1 MDDLVL
7 SEEEILWLLLEGEKN
22 PQAKEY
28 FLRDGTTSIPRSRV
42 LEELTKLAP
51 LSLLEKREIEELF
64 SNEIGWQQAKVIFI
78 EQLEK
83 FLENSGLPPPTIQE
97 LKERYEEDKKNTLLR
112 HEKHQPQGQ
121 NYQGQQNQ
129 EKKVV
134 GGNISQE
141 VPAEVVRDTPPAPVT
156 GFLRRF
162 IPRTPLKRVDESGH
176 QAQSLPVE
184 KKSAVT
190 AIAEKVAAEKQAGE
204 IKIGLKDIRRN
215 PLIIFSLAK
224 DAVKDSLAKLSP
236 PTPLIEIPNQAGV
249 TERPSSL
256 FSKKPSVTDEPPST
270 APDLNMKE
278 PEQDLGKANL
288 EAKTGPKIKP
298 SKKTDALGLVTS
310 VGSVTKKAGEVLAE
324 AMGKFIVDKGKDA
337 VSLLLIGGKTIE
349 RLLTEDSLGSMLAAI
364 LGIFGLVHGGPEEM
378 VAGAVVGKVAGGLIE
393 ERFFSDQ
400 SYSSPLVNFSQEKKQ
415 DQSGGLISGALN
427 LFNFGKTASTVGRAG
442 SAVGA
447 VGGAAG
453 GVTAGGAGVA
463 SAAAAAAPVIIIVLI
478 ILLILIPLYI
488 ILNQQQNN
496 QQSYEGPRVVVSV
509 NSEVNKTSLPNSS
522 NQSLKYKV
530 TISSQAE
537 SEADIVVATKE
548 ILQKT
553 NNTILPSPE
562 NIEAYP
568 VKISPGSTTVINYQD
583 YLVEESFND
592 SDLVFVV
599 SVTAGEDT
607 ETSSSLTR
615 IGSPPVNND
624 QPFGY
629 PASGKIARWENISS
643 HRGTFFNANGSRYWV
658 TGGLDIINRGQNV
671 PVYSTTNGQ
680 VIFSGFDYGAD
691 GYNCSS
697 PIPIVSPF
705 KKCAVGGAVIVKNGN
720 YLVSYLHLKKDN
732 LATGEVKKGD
742 KIGYMFE
749 EQLPTSDAPHVHYQV
764 LLNGANIPFGSS
776 VNTEGASCSPA
787 KILPYLPSSEMQVAQ
802 DGSGPFVFR

>member
-270 APDLNMKE
+270 AQDLNMKE

-522 NQSLKYKV
+522 NQFLKYKV

-802 DGSGPFVFR
+802 DGSGPFVCR

>member
-522 NQSLKYKV
+522 NQFLKYKV

-802 DGSGPFVFR
+802 DGSGPFVCR